1 MKNQNKNEIIKLEVE
16 GQKHL
21 IQPWPYAG
29 SIGNELREIIGSGD
43 GIYVHDKSG
52 EKLIDGPAGM
62 WCTNIGHRN
71 KDIAKIMYDQAV
83 ELSYNSPWYT
93 SNAPSAE
100 LSAKIAEYAPGDLN
114 HIFFTTGGSTAV
126 ETAIRFVHFYNNT
139 KGRSEKKLILCRED
153 GYHGSTFLSASLNGK
168 SRTSD
173 WMDYAHEKMI
183 RLSSP
188 NPFRRKK
195 GMTENDFED
204 FLISEL
210 ESKIKEKGSNN
221 IAAFI
226 GEPILASGGV
236 IVPPENY
243 FRRVQK
249 VCTENDIL
257 FIADEVVTGFGRLG
271 YIFSSEKIFNT
282 KPDII
287 TFAKGV
293 TSGYFP
299 LGGMVVSS
307 RLMDELR
314 SSNHSDAI
322 FGHGLTYSSHPIGC
336 AVGLKNLEILNSG
349 VLENVKEMGPYFQ
362 TQLKTLLDLPIVGDV
377 RGKGLMA
384 CIECVADY
392 DSDNPILLDT
402 KVGERIDQHCQKLG
416 LLLRPLINMCIL
428 SPPLIINKDQINTI
442 VAILREGISL
452 TMNDLREE
460 GIWNG

>member
-43 GIYVHDKSG
+43 GIYVQDKNG

-71 KDIAKIMYDQAV
+71 KDIAKVMYDQAV

-139 KGRSEKKLILCRED
+139 KGKSEKKLILCRED

-195 GMTENDFED
+195 GMTENDFEN
-204 FLISEL
+204 FLILEL
-210 ESKIKEKGSNN
+210 KSKIKEIGSNN

-282 KPDII
+282 NPDII

-336 AVGLKNLEILNSG
+336 AVGLKNLEILESG

-428 SPPLIINKDQINTI
+428 SPPLIINKDQVNTI
-442 VAILREGISL
+442 VSILREGISL

>member
-1 MKNQNKNEIIKLEVE
+1 MKQKNKNEIVKLEIDA
-16 GQKHL
+16 QKHL

-29 SIGNELREIIGSGD
+29 SIGDELREIISSGD
-43 GIYVHDKSG
+43 GIFVKDKNG
-52 EKLIDGPAGM
+52 NKLIDGPAGM
-62 WCTNIGHRN
+62 WCTNLGHRN
-71 KDIAKIMYDQAV
+71 KDIAKVMYEQAI

-100 LSAKIAEYAPGDLN
+100 LSTKIANYAPGDLN
-114 HIFFTTGGSTAV
+114 HVFFTTGGSTAV
-126 ETAIRFVHFYNNT
+126 ESSLRFTHFYNNAR
-139 KGRSEKKLILCRED
+139 GRPEKKLIVCRED
-153 GYHGSTFLSASLNGK
+153 GYHGSTYLSSSLNGK

-173 WMDYAHEKMI
+173 WMDYAHEMMI

-195 GMTENDFED
+195 SMSEEDFEN

-210 ESKIKEKGSNN
+210 ETAIKEKGSNN

-236 IVPPENY
+236 IVPPQNY
-243 FRRVQK
+243 FSRAQK
-249 VCTENDIL
+249 VCSENNIL

-271 YIFSSEKIFNT
+271 HVFASEEQFNA

-299 LGGMVVSS
+299 LGGMIVSS
-307 RLMDELR
+307 RLMAELR
-314 SSNHSDAI
+314 SSNHPDAV

-336 AVGLKNLEILNSG
+336 AVGLKNLEILESG
-349 VLENVKEMGPYFQ
+349 VLENVKKVAPFFQ
-362 TQLKTLLDLPIVGDV
+362 EQLKTLLDLPIVGDV

-392 DSDNPILLDT
+392 DSENPILLDT

-428 SPPLIINKDQINTI
+428 SPPLIINKEQIKNM
-442 VAILREGISL
+442 VSILREGISL
-452 TMNDLREE
+452 TMEDLKKE
-460 GIWNG
+460 GIWEG

>member
-392 DSDNPILLDT
+392 DLS
-402 KVGERIDQHCQKLG
+402 
-416 LLLRPLINMCIL
+416 LIHI
-428 SPPLIINKDQINTI
+428 
-442 VAILREGISL
+442 
-452 TMNDLREE
+452 
-460 GIWNG
+460 

>member
-1 MKNQNKNEIIKLEVE
+1 MKYQNKNEIIKLEVE

-43 GIYVHDKSG
+43 GIYVHDKNG

-362 TQLKTLLDLPIVGDV
+362 TQLKTLLDLPIVGDI